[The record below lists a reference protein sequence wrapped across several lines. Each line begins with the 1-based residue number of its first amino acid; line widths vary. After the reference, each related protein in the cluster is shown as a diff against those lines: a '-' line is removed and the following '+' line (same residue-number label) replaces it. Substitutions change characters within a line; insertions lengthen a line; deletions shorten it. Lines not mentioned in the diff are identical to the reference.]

1 MPKDLP
7 QRIRGAFEQT
17 EQAARN
23 MRKHPTP
30 AEAILWRALRGR
42 RLAGLKFRRQ
52 HPVGQFIVDF
62 YCANCKL
69 AVEVDGSI
77 HDQQLAYDQART
89 EQLEAFGCRVLRVS
103 NELVLNDLETVLIS
117 ITQAVKDRQ

>member
-1 MPKDLP
+1 M
-7 QRIRGAFEQT
+7 
-17 EQAARN
+17 
-23 MRKHPTP
+23 
-30 AEAILWRALRGR
+30 RGR

-52 HPVGQFIVDF
+52 HPVGRFIVDF

-89 EQLEAFGCRVLRVS
+89 EQLEAFGYRVLRVS
-103 NELVLNDLETVLIS
+103 NESVLNDLETVLTS
-117 ITQAVKDRQ
+117 IAQAAKD